1 MAYRSNAT
9 SDAEPSR
16 SEVSLRE
23 ERETLQ
29 PPPHE
34 VADILES
41 ITDAFFAL
49 DEDWRFTHLNTHAEE
64 LLGCRREE
72 LLGKSVW
79 DAFPEAVGST
89 FDEQYRRAAEQQV
102 SVQFEEWYPPLET
115 WFEVEAYPRAQGG
128 LTIFFNDISERKQ
141 REQALR
147 QAKEQAQQAKEK
159 AEAASRAKSRFLAN
173 MGHELRTPLNAIIG
187 YSEMYL
193 EEPADWE
200 RNQVEEDMRSIHRAG
215 HQLLAHFDDLLHLA
229 KAESGKLNLALGT
242 FPFPPLVDEVVERIQ
257 SKMEEDGNA
266 LYIEGAKA
274 VGQICT
280 DRSKLRQI
288 LYNLLSNA
296 AKYTQEGDVTLRA
309 RIEHRLDPEGAPQT
323 GMALE
328 ERTEEGEE
336 SYCTP
341 SAARRVLVLEVSDT
355 GTGMTEEEQEWIFGA
370 FERSEENAGS
380 RGIGLGLSL
389 TRDLCKM
396 LGGRIGVES
405 EKGVGS
411 TFTVRVPVEVML
423 PSPRP

>member
-1 MAYRSNAT
+1 MAYRSNAA

-16 SEVSLRE
+16 SEAPLRE
-23 ERETLQ
+23 KQETSR
-29 PPPHE
+29 PSPRE
-34 VADILES
+34 VAGILES

-49 DEDWRFTHLNTHAEE
+49 DEDWRFTYLNTHAEE
-64 LLGCRREE
+64 LLGRRREE
-72 LLGKSVW
+72 LLGESVW

-89 FDEQYRRAAEQQV
+89 FEEQYRRAAEQQV

-147 QAKEQAQQAKEK
+147 AAKEQAQQAKEK
-159 AEAASRAKSRFLAN
+159 AEAASRAKSRFLTN
-173 MGHELRTPLNAIIG
+173 MSHELRTPLNAIIG

-200 RNQVEEDMRSIHRAG
+200 RNQIKEDMRSIHRAG

-229 KAESGKLNLALGT
+229 KAEGGKLNLAPGT
-242 FPFPPLVDEVVERIQ
+242 FSFPPLVDEVVEKIQ
-257 SKMEEDGNA
+257 STMEENGNA
-266 LYIEGAKA
+266 LHVEGAKG
-274 VGQICT
+274 VGQIRT
-280 DRSKLRQI
+280 DRLKLRQI

-296 AKYTQEGDVTLRA
+296 AKYTQEGDVMLRA
-309 RIEHRLDPEGAPQT
+309 RIEHRLGLESVPRT
-323 GMALE
+323 GVALE
-328 ERTEEGEE
+328 ERTEGEE

-341 SAARRVLVLEVSDT
+341 SAARRMLVLEVSDT
-355 GTGMTEEEQEWIFGA
+355 GIGMTEEEQEWIFGA
-370 FERSEENAGS
+370 FGRSEENAGS

-423 PSPRP
+423 PSPRL